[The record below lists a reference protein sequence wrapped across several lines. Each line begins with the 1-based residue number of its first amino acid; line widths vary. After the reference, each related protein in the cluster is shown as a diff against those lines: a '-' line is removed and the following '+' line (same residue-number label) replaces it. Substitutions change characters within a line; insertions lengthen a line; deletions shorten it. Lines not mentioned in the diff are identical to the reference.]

1 MKSLASAGFAV
12 RALSRNPSNAAWLES
27 LSGPGA
33 VTVHQL
39 DLGTGLDPSATAAG
53 MEGVFK
59 GAECVFFAAGFEKQE
74 QATVDFYK
82 GNVLATIRAAKASN
96 VATVVVTSSG
106 GSTNA
111 PGLTDS
117 IPKNEIEHWS
127 DPDDQ
132 LAKGKF
138 SPAAKTLME
147 IAALEACGR
156 NKRNEVVDEV
166 VAKSAPRLV
175 IMNPNLIL
183 GPPLDPGAIKG
194 NSLPWIVKILKKE
207 RMNESV
213 PNDSMSIIDVR
224 DLAALHVAAAT
235 NEGASGRYFGVNKS
249 FPWTEILGAFEEAL
263 PGKYFAPPRK
273 EGEDYEGTIAT
284 KFDHTRKQS
293 LGVSLRP
300 LKETLKDLV
309 KFLQERGEV

>member
-1 MKSLASAGFAV
+1 M
-12 RALSRNPSNAAWLES
+12 
-27 LSGPGA
+27 
-33 VTVHQL
+33 
-39 DLGTGLDPSATAAG
+39 
-53 MEGVFK
+53 
-59 GAECVFFAAGFEKQE
+59 GAEKEQPSLNHRRLLCGSLCLP
-74 QATVDFYK
+74 QATIDFMR
-82 GNVLATIRAAKASN
+82 GNVLSTIQAAKASN

-111 PGLTDS
+111 PGLTDAT
-117 IPKNEIEHWS
+117 PKNEIEHWS

-156 NKRNEVVDEV
+156 NQRNEVVDEDL
-166 VAKSAPRLV
+166 AKSAPRLV

-183 GPPLDPGAIKG
+183 GPPLDPGVIKG

-207 RMNESV
+207 RMNEFV

-249 FPWTEILGAFEEAL
+249 FPWTEILGVFEEAL
-263 PGKYFAPPRK
+263 PGYKAPPRK
-273 EGEDYEGTIAT
+273 EGENYDKIAT
-284 KFDHTRKQS
+284 QFDHTRKEG

-300 LKETLKDLV
+300 LKETLSDLV
-309 KFLQERGEV
+309 AFLQQRGEV